1 MIPDPS
7 RPEPQHTPK
16 GNEHR
21 EEIGKEKHAFCRNLK
36 VPLKIPEAESGDYA
50 ASGLCDTQVG

>member
-1 MIPDPS
+1 MIPNPC

-21 EEIGKEKHAFCRNLK
+21 EEISEKKHALCRNLK
-36 VPLKIPEAESGDYA
+36 VTLKIPEAESGDYA
-50 ASGLCDTQVG
+50 ASSLRDT